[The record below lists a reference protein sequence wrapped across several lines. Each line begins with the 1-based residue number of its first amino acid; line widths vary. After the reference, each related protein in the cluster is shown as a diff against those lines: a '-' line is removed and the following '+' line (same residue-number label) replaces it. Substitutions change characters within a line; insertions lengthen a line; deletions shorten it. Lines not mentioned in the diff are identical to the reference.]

1 VRIAIHIPEPIER
14 EAVRSFVAEAR
25 ITFPTLLV
33 DDAAYEQLDSLARSL
48 GGPGLVLPTVFVTN
62 RKGSIL
68 AVFRGKEVDAL
79 PEAVDTLLSTGP

>member
-1 VRIAIHIPEPIER
+1 
-14 EAVRSFVAEAR
+14 
-25 ITFPTLLV
+25 
-33 DDAAYEQLDSLARSL
+33 
-48 GGPGLVLPTVFVTN
+48 VFVTN